1 VSRRPLA
8 LGLLTALLALG
19 LLALLHGWRAAPE
32 LPDVAGPRAAA
43 KGAADGGALRAAG
56 AEAKPMQIRQS
67 VRAVGTL
74 VANESITVVGELPLR
89 LVKVHVAE
97 GAEVEAGELLFELDD
112 AQLRAE
118 LAARD
123 ARRAL
128 AAKTVERQ
136 RSLIAEDRKA
146 LSQQAFDQAQAEL
159 RQLEAEIAALKVT
172 LAKTRIRAP
181 FAGTVGLRRVSE
193 GAWVTPETPLTT
205 LQDTARLKV
214 DFALPERY
222 APAVRAGQSFGFR
235 VEGRPEEFTG
245 TVAAL
250 EPAIDAGTRSL
261 RVRGISENEGGLLRP
276 GAFVTVELLLEE
288 TGVGVAVPAQA
299 LVPSAQGHAVFVLE
313 DGRAALRPVEIGVR
327 SADSVQVLRGLEAG
341 ETVLT
346 TNLLRLQPG
355 AAVELENGAAP

>member
-1 VSRRPLA
+1 VSRRRLA
-8 LGLLTALLALG
+8 LALLAALLVLG
-19 LLALLHGWRAAPE
+19 GLALLAGGRSAQE
-32 LPDVAGPRAAA
+32 VGDVASARPSGPA
-43 KGAADGGALRAAG
+43 ALRAAG
-56 AEAKPMQIRQS
+56 AEAKPMQLRES

-74 VANESITVVGELPLR
+74 VANESITVVGELSLR

-112 AQLRAE
+112 AELRAE
-118 LAARD
+118 LAALD
-123 ARRAL
+123 ARREL

-159 RQLEAEIAALKVT
+159 RQLEAEIAALRVT
-172 LAKTRIRAP
+172 LGKTRIRAP

-193 GAWVTPETPLTT
+193 GAWVTPETPLIT
-205 LQDTARLKV
+205 LSDTARLKV

-222 APAVRAGQSFGFR
+222 APSVRAGQSFRFR
-235 VEGRPEEFTG
+235 VEGRPGEFTG
-245 TVAAL
+245 TVAAI

-261 RVRGISENEGGLLRP
+261 RVRGVSENPDGVLRP

-288 TGVGVAVPAQA
+288 TGAGVAVPAQA
-299 LVPSAQGHAVFVLE
+299 LVPSAQGHAVFVLDE
-313 DGRAALRPVEIGVR
+313 AGRAALRPVEIGVR
-327 SADSVQVLRGLEAG
+327 SADSVQVLRGLEPG

-355 AAVELENGAAP
+355 APVELEVGAEE

>member
-1 VSRRPLA
+1 VTRRPLA
-8 LGLLTALLALG
+8 LGLLSALLALG
-19 LLALLHGWRAAPE
+19 LLALLHGWRASPE
-32 LPDVAGPRAAA
+32 LPDVSGPRSRAAA
-43 KGAADGGALRAAG
+43 AALRAAG
-56 AEAKPMQIRQS
+56 AEAKPMQIRES

-97 GAEVEAGELLFELDD
+97 GADVEAGELLFELDD
-112 AQLRAE
+112 AELRAE
-118 LAARD
+118 LAALD
-123 ARRAL
+123 ARREL

-146 LSQQAFDQAQAEL
+146 LSQQSFDQAQAEL
-159 RQLEAEIAALKVT
+159 RQMEAQIAALRVT
-172 LAKTRIRAP
+172 LGKTRIRAP

-205 LQDTARLKV
+205 LSDTARLKV

-222 APAVRAGQSFGFR
+222 APTVHAGQSFRFH
-235 VEGRPEEFTG
+235 VEGRPQEFTG

-261 RVRGISENEGGLLRP
+261 RVRGVTENPDGVLRP

-288 TGVGVAVPAQA
+288 TGAGVAVPAQA
-299 LVPSAQGHAVFVLE
+299 LVPSAQGFAVFVLE
-313 DGRAALRPVEIGVR
+313 DGRAALRAVEIGVR
-327 SADSVQVLRGLEAG
+327 SADSVQVLRGLAPG

-355 AAVELENGAAP
+355 AAVELEDGAAP